1 MKAAVVPQYDLEDSD
16 EVHPGSL
23 IVRSDWPV
31 PSLHDVESRHDEGDV
46 LVQVAAS
53 SVNPIDSMLRRGYG
67 RALLEAT
74 AQGRSRLPFIPGFD
88 VAGTSDTK
96 LQQADD
102 DDCELAHHHDDHGV
116 CRYGGGCGH
125 WGVELEEG
133 RRGVGR
139 RRALSQWRPC
149 RVHRHQSGASRDH

>member
-1 MKAAVVPQYDLEDSD
+1 MKVATTKLATRSRPVTPMLSPALLMRCSVGPTCTSQSLLARRFSADVKKTMKAAVVPQYDLEDSD
-16 EVHPGSL
+16 EVHPASL

-88 VAGTSDTK
+88 VAGTFDTEH
-96 LQQADD
+96 QRAD
-102 DDCELAHHHDDHGV
+102 
-116 CRYGGGCGH
+116 GGC
-125 WGVELEEG
+125 V
-133 RRGVGR
+133 
-139 RRALSQWRPC
+139 SSP
-149 RVHRHQSGASRDH
+149 

>member
-16 EVHPGSL
+16 EVHPASL

-88 VAGTSDTK
+88 VAGTSNTR
-96 LQQADD
+96 LRRADD
-102 DDCELAHHHDDHGV
+102 DDCV
-116 CRYGGGCGH
+116 
-125 WGVELEEG
+125 
-133 RRGVGR
+133 
-139 RRALSQWRPC
+139 S
-149 RVHRHQSGASRDH
+149 SAS